1 MPAPIVVDVGTP
13 DPQRDLA
20 SALIDACTQAAAS
33 ISAECRLVRDAPS
46 GPYAAIAI
54 VTWEEGDRARVEVG
68 IRRDPVSEWR
78 TRELT
83 FQSADAA
90 IERYRSVGFVI
101 GSLTTAARDD
111 AAASVKPEPPP
122 PPEPPPAPPP
132 QPKPAPEPKPAP
144 VEAPSPSG
152 HGWVG
157 INGMVG
163 GGLDRGP
170 ARYGAALGVG
180 VRLVPH
186 LSVVLTG
193 GASTRG
199 RDELGLLPT
208 WLDAGI
214 GLSVTVGP
222 PRTFHVDLRALV
234 VAERFSVDV
243 KHGERSDERSRTT
256 PGGLFG
262 VDAVIPLATVFDL
275 VVGGEA
281 TTRPATRL
289 HVIGTANGATR
300 NLELGAI
307 AGFRFEL

>member
-13 DPQRDLA
+13 EPQRDLA

-90 IERYRSVGFVI
+90 IERY
-101 GSLTTAARDD
+101 
-111 AAASVKPEPPP
+111 
-122 PPEPPPAPPP
+122 
-132 QPKPAPEPKPAP
+132 
-144 VEAPSPSG
+144 
-152 HGWVG
+152 
-157 INGMVG
+157 
-163 GGLDRGP
+163 
-170 ARYGAALGVG
+170 LGVG
-180 VRLVPH
+180 VRVVPH

-193 GASTRG
+193 GASTRA

-214 GLSVTVGP
+214 GLSVTAGP
-222 PRTFHVDLRALV
+222 PRAF
-234 VAERFSVDV
+234 
-243 KHGERSDERSRTT
+243 
-256 PGGLFG
+256 
-262 VDAVIPLATVFDL
+262 
-275 VVGGEA
+275 
-281 TTRPATRL
+281 
-289 HVIGTANGATR
+289 
-300 NLELGAI
+300 
-307 AGFRFEL
+307 